1 MTNDI
6 INTAQSAVTKATDD
20 LESARA
26 QLAGVEAQ
34 ITELDAQLDS
44 DKTVPKGF
52 GAKVA
57 DAQAQAQQLR
67 RLVGRR
73 EEALRDAEARLRQA
87 EDHQRTER
95 IDQLGELL
103 AEFDLEAWEAAVLAE
118 LQPLVDRA
126 LERVYELKNAEAE
139 LRSLIGKDT
148 DPTDRVSVGRNS
160 SRYVS
165 VDGEKISPLISSPW
179 LLVPGLGDKL
189 TDSRHDAV
197 VAQAQAEERAER
209 EAEAAE
215 REARAAE
222 FRRQNEAKWSQAP
235 AGARVSRDKDG
246 REQVIYARHGQATQ
260 GRFTTISKG

>member
-6 INTAQSAVTKATDD
+6 ITTAQSSVTRASDD

-26 QLAGVEAQ
+26 QLAGIEAQ
-34 ITELDAQLDS
+34 IAELDDLLDS
-44 DKTVPKGF
+44 DKPLPKGH
-52 GAKVA
+52 GSKTA

-87 EDHQRTER
+87 ESQAKADR
-95 IDQLGELL
+95 IDQLGEAL
-103 AEFDLEAWEAAVLAE
+103 AEFDLEAWEAEVLAE
-118 LQPLVDRA
+118 MQPLVDQA
-126 LERVYELKNAEAE
+126 LERVYELKAAEAE

-165 VDGEKISPLISSPW
+165 VDGEKVSPLVSSPW
-179 LLVPGLGDKL
+179 LLVPGLGTKL
-189 TDSRHDAV
+189 IDSRHAAV
-197 VAQAQAEERAER
+197 VAQAQAEERAQR

-222 FRRQNEAKWSQAP
+222 FRRQHEAKWSQAP
-235 AGARVSRDKDG
+235 TDARVTRDRDG
-246 REQVIYARHGQATQ
+246 KEIFVRPRHGGATQ
-260 GRFTTISKG
+260 DGLRQV

>member
-6 INTAQSAVTKATDD
+6 ITTAQSAVTRASDD

-26 QLAGVEAQ
+26 QLAGIEAQ
-34 ITELDAQLDS
+34 IAELDDLLDS
-44 DKTVPKGF
+44 DKPLPKGH
-52 GAKVA
+52 GSKTA

-87 EDHQRTER
+87 ESQAKADR
-95 IDQLGELL
+95 IDQLGEAL
-103 AEFDLEAWEAAVLAE
+103 AEFDLEAWEAEVLAE
-118 LQPLVDRA
+118 MQPLVDQA
-126 LERVYELKNAEAE
+126 LERVYELKAAEAE

-165 VDGEKISPLISSPW
+165 VDGEKVSPLVSSPW
-179 LLVPGLGDKL
+179 LLVPGLGDQL

-235 AGARVSRDKDG
+235 AGARVSRDRDG
-246 REQVIYARHGQATQ
+246 RELWIRPGTAHKAGHGNA
-260 GRFTTISKG
+260 

>member
-6 INTAQSAVTKATDD
+6 ITTAQSAVTRASDD

-26 QLAGVEAQ
+26 QLAGIEAQ
-34 ITELDAQLDS
+34 IAELANLLDS
-44 DKTVPKGF
+44 DKPLPKGH
-52 GAKVA
+52 GSKTA

-73 EEALRDAEARLRQA
+73 AEALRDAEPRRRQA
-87 EDHQRTER
+87 EAPAKAARLA
-95 IDQLGELL
+95 QLGELL
-103 AEFDLEAWEAAVLAE
+103 SSFDRDQLEADFIAEA
-118 LQPLVDRA
+118 QPIVDRL
-126 LERVYELKNAEAE
+126 LERAYEAKAAEAE

-189 TDSRHDAV
+189 TDSRHAAV
-197 VAQAQAEERAER
+197 VAQAQAEERAQR

-222 FRRQNEAKWSQAP
+222 FRRQNEAKWGPAP
-235 AGARVSRDKDG
+235 TGARVTRDKDG
-246 REQVIYARHGQATQ
+246 REQVIYARHGGATQ
-260 GRFTTISKG
+260 SGGLRQV